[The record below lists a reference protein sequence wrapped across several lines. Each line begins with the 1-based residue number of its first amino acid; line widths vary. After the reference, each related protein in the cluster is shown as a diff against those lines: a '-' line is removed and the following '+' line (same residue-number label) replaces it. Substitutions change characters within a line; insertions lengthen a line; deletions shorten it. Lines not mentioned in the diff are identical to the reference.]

1 MNKIILTTL
10 VYILSFNFASSQ
22 VHPSSNSDIKDVKP
36 YYTSVE
42 NLFSL
47 EVGMT
52 YDEVRSVLNAQPFN
66 ILNNL
71 KESGMILEY
80 KYMHRGKK
88 VKSSKNSY
96 YMSTLKASNVHYHDA
111 HSAYLMF
118 DESGNLD
125 SYYTDAGTE
134 MSEDVLSWENTLKII
149 LEDSKHCENCVVA
162 TPKKCGAECEKA
174 CCSGE

>member
-10 VYILSFNFASSQ
+10 VCILSLNFASSQ
-22 VHPSSNSDIKDVKP
+22 IHPSTNSDVKDVQP
-36 YYTSVE
+36 YYTSVQ
-42 NLFSL
+42 NLFDL

-52 YDEVRSVLNAQPFN
+52 YDEVRATLNAQPFN

-80 KYMHRGKK
+80 KYMHRSKK
-88 VKSSKNSY
+88 VKSSKDTY
-96 YMSTLKASNVHYHDA
+96 YMSTLKAANVHYHDA

-118 DESGNLD
+118 DENGNLD

-149 LEDSKHCENCVVA
+149 LQDDTHCENCVVSS
-162 TPKKCGAECEKA
+162 PK
-174 CCSGE
+174 

>member
-1 MNKIILTTL
+1 MNKIILTAL
-10 VYILSFNFASSQ
+10 VYILSFNFASAQ
-22 VHPSSNSDIKDVKP
+22 IHPSSNSDVKDVKP

-42 NLFSL
+42 HLFSL
-47 EVGMT
+47 QVGMT

-88 VKSSKNSY
+88 VKSSEDTY
-96 YMSTLKASNVHYHDA
+96 YMNTLKASNVHYHDA

-118 DESGNLD
+118 DENGNLD

-134 MSEDVLSWENTLKII
+134 MSADVLTWENTLKII
-149 LEDSKHCENCVVA
+149 LNDAEHCENCGVKDPA
-162 TPKKCGAECEKA
+162 NSSKECTK
-174 CCSGE
+174 SDK

>member
-10 VYILSFNFASSQ
+10 VCLLSFNFASAQ
-22 VHPSSNSDIKDVKP
+22 VHPSSNSDVKDVKP
-36 YYTSVE
+36 YYTTVE

-47 EVGMT
+47 EIGMT

-71 KESGMILEY
+71 KETGMILEY

-88 VKSSKNSY
+88 VKSSQDSY

-118 DESGNLD
+118 NAEGNLD

-134 MSEDVLSWENTLKII
+134 MSEDVLTWENTLKII
-149 LEDSKHCENCVVA
+149 LNDAEHCENCAVA
-162 TPKKCGAECEKA
+162 KPECSSKKE
-174 CCSGE
+174 